1 MTESEIITEIRRL
14 IRETSPVSVSNTD
27 ISAVIRRGVAMM
39 GMLIK
44 ESAPS
49 YHTRKAVLVSDSHVF
64 TLPSDCLSVR
74 NVWDSGTTATAITG
88 ATNEDPIQ
96 ITAGTHGL
104 SDGDTVLVSGVVG
117 NTAANGIWVSGAVD
131 DDNVTL
137 TGSEGNAAY
146 ESGGYVIKLL
156 QNATKIS
163 RKSSGNASLT
173 DRYSWYPQN
182 NKLVVDWLDISND
195 LIIEYSYRPT
205 EITDIP
211 AEYHDGVIAY
221 GVVRLMKMPN
231 GKDPSF
237 SDKRKVLDE
246 QASVLKEIKDNI
258 RAFMQTATEAEPIE
272 DDINWDS
279 YWD

>member
-64 TLPSDCLSVR
+64 TLPSDCLSIR
-74 NVWDSGTTATAITG
+74 NVWDSGTTATAITD
-88 ATNEDPIQ
+88 ATNASPIQ

-117 NTAANGIWVSGAVD
+117 NTAANGIWASGAVD

-137 TGSEGNAAY
+137 TGSVGNAAY

-156 QNATKIS
+156 QSATKIT
-163 RKSSGNASLT
+163 RKSPGNASLT
-173 DRYSWYPQN
+173 DRYSWCPQN
-182 NKLVVDWLDISND
+182 QKLVVDWLDISND
-195 LIIEYSYRPT
+195 LII
-205 EITDIP
+205 
-211 AEYHDGVIAY
+211 
-221 GVVRLMKMPN
+221 
-231 GKDPSF
+231 
-237 SDKRKVLDE
+237 
-246 QASVLKEIKDNI
+246 
-258 RAFMQTATEAEPIE
+258 
-272 DDINWDS
+272 
-279 YWD
+279 